1 MSNVLK
7 ASSTAPAAPR
17 VAQWRL
23 ATYLELAKLRILAM
37 VLVATAVGF
46 YLGLPG
52 WAGIA
57 SGVLLLN
64 TLFGTAL
71 SVAGANAINQ
81 YMEVEQ
87 DGKMLRTCHRPL
99 PSGRLERREA
109 LAFGIGCGVGG
120 VFWLT
125 LFVGLLPGLLSA
137 VAVLSY
143 VFAYTPLK
151 RSTPRCVL
159 IGAVPGAMPTIIGWA
174 AGGGTIGLGAW
185 LLFAILFFW
194 QTAHF
199 ATIAWQHREDYARAG
214 CVFWPTVD
222 PSGKRTNRVLM
233 MHTLGLIVASLLP
246 VVYGQAGAL
255 YAVGAAVLG
264 AAFLACGALFVVR
277 KTAETAR
284 FHLHSSL
291 TYLPALFALM
301 MLDKM

>member
-1 MSNVLK
+1 MSNVLEVN
-7 ASSTAPAAPR
+7 STAPLA
-17 VAQWRL
+17 AQWRV
-23 ATYLELAKLRILAM
+23 AAFLELAKPRILAM

-52 WAGIA
+52 WAGVA
-57 SGVLLLN
+57 SGALLLS
-64 TLFGTAL
+64 TLLGTAL

-87 DGKMLRTCHRPL
+87 DGKMLRTCRRPL
-99 PSGRLERREA
+99 PSGRLERRDA
-109 LAFGIGCGVGG
+109 LAFGILCSAGG
-120 VFWLT
+120 VLWLT
-125 LFVGLLPGLLSA
+125 LCVGLLPGLLSA

-151 RSTPRCVL
+151 RSTPLCVL
-159 IGAVPGAMPTIIGWA
+159 IGAVPGAMPPLIGWA
-174 AGGGTIGLGAW
+174 AGGGTLGLGAW

-222 PSGKRTNRVLM
+222 PSGKRTNRALM
-233 MHTLGLIVASLLP
+233 MHTLWLIAASLLP
-246 VVYGQAGAL
+246 AVYGQAGAI

-264 AAFLACGALFVVR
+264 MAFLACGAHFVMR
-277 KTAETAR
+277 KTTEAAR

-291 TYLPALFALM
+291 TYLPTLFALM